1 MGKRCSFGRRGRRVP
16 RDPDGEDRVPS
27 LIVCEAFFR
36 AISAYIIHSWRSK
49 IEESPWKKKLSALKC
64 TLGTSILTALD
75 EWRRRQRNLP
85 SREVAIRLLVER
97 GLADS
102 TTTTARQLRKGGR
115 RKAAEMA
122 SREIDRLGDQTVT
135 NEERT
140 RRKRR
145 LIKGPRE
152 FRDVRANRP
161 KTKN

>member
-1 MGKRCSFGRRGRRVP
+1 MEEKTKRVEVHLRT
-16 RDPDGEDRVPS
+16 
-27 LIVCEAFFR
+27 
-36 AISAYIIHSWRSK
+36 SA
-49 IEESPWKKKLSALKC
+49 
-64 TLGTSILTALD
+64 LTALD

-102 TTTTARQLRKGGR
+102 TTGAARQLRRGGK

-122 SREIDRLGDQTVT
+122 SREIDRLGDQSVT
-135 NEERT
+135 NKERT

-152 FRDVRANRP
+152 FRNVRANRP

>member
-1 MGKRCSFGRRGRRVP
+1 MEGKTEHFEV
-16 RDPDGEDRVPS
+16 
-27 LIVCEAFFR
+27 
-36 AISAYIIHSWRSK
+36 Y
-49 IEESPWKKKLSALKC
+49 
-64 TLGTSILTALD
+64 LGTSILTALD

-102 TTTTARQLRKGGR
+102 TTTAARQLRKGGR

-122 SREIDRLGDQTVT
+122 SREIDRLGDQSVT

-145 LIKGPRE
+145 LIKGPPE

>member
-1 MGKRCSFGRRGRRVP
+1 M
-16 RDPDGEDRVPS
+16 
-27 LIVCEAFFR
+27 
-36 AISAYIIHSWRSK
+36 
-49 IEESPWKKKLSALKC
+49 EEK
-64 TLGTSILTALD
+64 TERFEVHLGTSILTALD

-122 SREIDRLGDQTVT
+122 GREIDRLGDQSVT

>member
-1 MGKRCSFGRRGRRVP
+1 MVR
-16 RDPDGEDRVPS
+16 
-27 LIVCEAFFR
+27 IAFRHLLCARLFSVR
-36 AISAYIIHSWRSK
+36 LVHTYFIHGAQKLRSRHGTK
-49 IEESPWKKKLSALKC
+49 TERFEVYF
-64 TLGTSILTALD
+64 GTSILTALD

-102 TTTTARQLRKGGR
+102 TTTAARQLRKGGR

-122 SREIDRLGDQTVT
+122 SREIDRLGDQSVT

-145 LIKGPRE
+145 LIKGPPE

>member
-1 MGKRCSFGRRGRRVP
+1 MDKKTERVEVHL
-16 RDPDGEDRVPS
+16 G
-27 LIVCEAFFR
+27 A
-36 AISAYIIHSWRSK
+36 SA
-49 IEESPWKKKLSALKC
+49 
-64 TLGTSILTALD
+64 LTALD

-85 SREVAIRLLVER
+85 SREMAIRLLVER
-97 GLADS
+97 GLAES
-102 TTTTARQLRKGGR
+102 TTGPARQIRKGGR

-122 SREIDRLGDQTVT
+122 SREIDRLGDQSVT
-135 NEERT
+135 NKERT

>member
-1 MGKRCSFGRRGRRVP
+1 M
-16 RDPDGEDRVPS
+16 
-27 LIVCEAFFR
+27 
-36 AISAYIIHSWRSK
+36 
-49 IEESPWKKKLSALKC
+49 EEK
-64 TLGTSILTALD
+64 TERFEVHLGTSILTALD

-115 RKAAEMA
+115 REAAEMA
-122 SREIDRLGDQTVT
+122 SREIDRLGDQSVT

>member
-1 MGKRCSFGRRGRRVP
+1 MEEKTKRFEVHLGR
-16 RDPDGEDRVPS
+16 
-27 LIVCEAFFR
+27 
-36 AISAYIIHSWRSK
+36 
-49 IEESPWKKKLSALKC
+49 
-64 TLGTSILTALD
+64 SILTALD
-75 EWRRRQRNLP
+75 EWRRRQRNFP

-102 TTTTARQLRKGGR
+102 TTTTTRQLRKGGR

-122 SREIDRLGDQTVT
+122 GREIDRLGDQSVT